1 MMPSAKI
8 LLIDDEEAFLSV
20 IRRRLEK
27 RGFCTLVAMSG
38 PEGIQVLQDNLDV
51 DVVILDVKMPGMDGI
66 QALKEIKRQFPLL
79 EVIMLTAHGTME
91 SAVEGMNLGAFD
103 YLMKPYEMPDMLDK
117 IERATKK
124 RREFQQKIMEAE
136 ARELG
141 QNRSK

>member
-20 IRRRLEK
+20 IKRRLEK
-27 RGFCTLVAMSG
+27 RGFLTLEALSG

-103 YLMKPYEMPDMLDK
+103 YLMKPYEMPDMSDK

-124 RREFQQKIMEAE
+124 KREFQQKIMEAE

-141 QNRSK
+141 QNRSN